1 MDVLVAL
8 ITVLELIVV
17 NALLTVT
24 PSVATLMFKIVYD
37 ALALALILPSVKIFV
52 ELIVNNEVLNAVTKV
67 ALTVKLLEVNLV
79 LEVDII
85 LIAATFA
92 TKLEKLE
99 FEVIENKLELS
110 FSFKNV
116 VLEVIVI
123 VFEAVTLP
131 PLIVSPAN
139 KVLEP
144 NIPYTVALPVVNPP
158 TFVLEVVTALA
169 VRTEAI

>member
-67 ALTVKLLEVNLV
+67 ALTVKLLE
-79 LEVDII
+79 
-85 LIAATFA
+85 
-92 TKLEKLE
+92 
-99 FEVIENKLELS
+99 
-110 FSFKNV
+110 
-116 VLEVIVI
+116 
-123 VFEAVTLP
+123 
-131 PLIVSPAN
+131 
-139 KVLEP
+139 
-144 NIPYTVALPVVNPP
+144 Y
-158 TFVLEVVTALA
+158 
-169 VRTEAI
+169 